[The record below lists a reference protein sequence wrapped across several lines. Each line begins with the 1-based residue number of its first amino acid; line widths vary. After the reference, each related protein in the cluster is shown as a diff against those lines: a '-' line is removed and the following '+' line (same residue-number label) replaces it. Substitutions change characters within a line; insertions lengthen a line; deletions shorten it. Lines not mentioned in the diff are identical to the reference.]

1 MTQARDIALT
11 SLESRASLLPS
22 HRFMQSAVDALKSVM
37 SSSTSGDAQVPKQF
51 EHGFKPDAD
60 KGKEAQGGDDSR
72 PPGKQ
77 HTMPGECLPPS
88 HSTVFR

>member
-1 MTQARDIALT
+1 
-11 SLESRASLLPS
+11 
-22 HRFMQSAVDALKSVM
+22 MQSAVDALKSVM

-77 HTMPGECLPPS
+77 HTMPGECVAPS